1 MKQENI
7 TLEEAYQNARDTFK
21 YFWRELSWEYRRIV
35 PALDM
40 AMVKIAF
47 SDESLD
53 DPSQQTEYL
62 WVNDLSFD
70 GTTIYGTVLN
80 QPHWLTNVSEGD
92 VVQVGLDVLTDW
104 IFTINGKVYGAFTI
118 NQMRASMSEEERVEH
133 DEMWGLEFGDPHIIE
148 LATTENEEDEH
159 PMSLNML
166 ESLKETLK
174 TSNEVL
180 EYRDEWGETMLHY
193 EALAGNLAQVVLLL
207 SYKLDATIVNK
218 NGDRAIDLAKKMGW
232 NQIVDVLQEVE
243 G

>member
-7 TLEEAYQNARDTFK
+7 TLEKAYQNARDTFK
-21 YFWRELSWEYRRIV
+21 YFWRELSWEYRRII
-35 PALDM
+35 PSLDM

-47 SDESLD
+47 SDDSLA

-70 GTTIYGTVLN
+70 GTTIYGTIIN

-92 VVQVGLDVLTDW
+92 LVHVGLDVLADW
-104 IFTINGKVYGAFTI
+104 IFTLNNEVYGAFTI
-118 NQMRASMSEEERVEH
+118 NQMRASMSQEERAEH
-133 DEMWGLEFGDPHIIE
+133 DEMWGLEFGDPHTIA
-148 LATTENEEDEH
+148 LLTTENEEDEH

-174 TSNEVL
+174 TSNEIL
-180 EYRDEWGETMLHY
+180 EYRDEWGGTMLHY

-232 NQIVDVLQEVE
+232 NQIVDVLEEVE

>member
-7 TLEEAYQNARDTFK
+7 TLEEAYQNAKDTFK

-47 SDESLD
+47 SDDSLAD
-53 DPSQQTEYL
+53 LSQQTEYL

-232 NQIVDVLQEVE
+232 NQIVDILEEVE